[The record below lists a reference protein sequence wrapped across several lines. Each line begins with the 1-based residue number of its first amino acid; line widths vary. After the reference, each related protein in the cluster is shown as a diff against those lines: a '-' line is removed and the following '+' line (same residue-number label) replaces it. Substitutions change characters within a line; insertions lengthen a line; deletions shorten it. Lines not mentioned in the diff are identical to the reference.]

1 MIVDAHIHI
10 FSHPCPNLTPP
21 EIADGRFPADRLL
34 ALLDREGVDEAVI
47 VQNPTIG
54 TVNEEVA
61 AAVEAHPERFVGA
74 VQVDPTAPD
83 AAEVLRRF
91 AARPGLR
98 AIKLEMSE
106 GWGWTGIHPGLR
118 LLDESFAPL
127 WRIVDEFGLR
137 VILDPGPP
145 GNPGYQVE
153 EIAELAAR
161 LPHVHF
167 LLEHLGYLTKAD
179 WDNAAPRRR
188 RTEMVRLALRPNV
201 HLGFSA
207 VGVLLEEPFPCP
219 RTAELLDEAVAQ
231 VGAHKILWGTDA
243 PYSLRQYTYAQ
254 MLDMVREHPKLDAGS
269 RALIL
274 GGNAHRLF
282 FSE

>member
-1 MIVDAHIHI
+1 MIADAHIHI

-21 EIADGRFPADRLL
+21 EIDDGRFPADRLL
-34 ALLDREGVDEAVI
+34 ALMDREGVDKAVV

-61 AAVEAHPERFVGA
+61 AAVEAHPDRFAGA

-83 AAEVLRRF
+83 AAEALRRF
-91 AARPGLR
+91 ASRDGMR
-98 AIKLEMSE
+98 ALKLEMSE
-106 GWGWTGIHPGLR
+106 GWGWTGIHSGLR
-118 LLDESFAPL
+118 LSDDVFAPL
-127 WRIVDEFGLR
+127 WGIAGELGLR

-153 EIAELAAR
+153 EIAALAAR

-167 LLEHLGYLTKAD
+167 LLEHLGYLTKAE
-179 WDNAAPRRR
+179 WGNAAARRR
-188 RTEMVRLALRPNV
+188 RTEMLRLALRPNV
-201 HLGFSA
+201 YLGFSA

-219 RTAELLDEAVAQ
+219 RTAELLEEAVALA
-231 VGAHKILWGTDA
+231 GAHKILWGTDA
-243 PYSLRQYTYAQ
+243 PYSLRQYTYGQ
-254 MLDMVREHPKLDAGS
+254 MLDTVREHPGLDGGS

-274 GGNAHRLF
+274 GGNARRLF
-282 FSE
+282 FLE